1 MTLFFFSISITS
13 ACEKGHCSTYFVI
26 PYWYIIA
33 IIVAGLFFYYAFK
46 RSIKHILTYSKQD
59 LQINNVQ
66 RLYSKILV
74 QQSSS
79 KEEDS
84 INLICEAFK
93 SGNKLK
99 PIGCLSDIW
108 KSKDENEEEEEFLI
122 KESPNQVLQ
131 AWGGFAA
138 LIIPVIT
145 VIITVVQ
152 FLLKYLWNI
161 GGK

>member
-1 MTLFFFSISITS
+1 MN
-13 ACEKGHCSTYFVI
+13 
-26 PYWYIIA
+26 IIA
-33 IIVAGLFFYYAFK
+33 TDVNKNEVEKVNYLILAIQSYNAYLRK
-46 RSIKHILTYSKQD
+46 NIK

-66 RLYSKILV
+66 RLYSRILV

-84 INLICEAFK
+84 INSIYEAFK

-108 KSKDENEEEEEFLI
+108 KSKYENKEEEFLI
-122 KESPNQVLQ
+122 KESTNQVLQ